1 MGNDGYKYI
10 YSQLL
15 LFNNIAAKIE
25 NQILIDG
32 GPVVEVRDIFVFQN
46 EWFFGNFP
54 NWFFEKVASEWED
67 QGSKI
72 DYKNV
77 VKCTEY

>member
-32 GPVVEVRDIFVFQN
+32 GPVDEVRDVFVFQN
-46 EWFFGNFP
+46 G
-54 NWFFEKVASEWED
+54 
-67 QGSKI
+67 
-72 DYKNV
+72 
-77 VKCTEY
+77 